1 MTVSPDFDFA
11 SVIKEAM
18 RQAKENC
25 GHINVLIVGNTGVGK
40 STLINAVFQGDLA
53 STGQGRP
60 ISQNVEE
67 ITKEGIPL
75 SIFDT
80 RGLENK
86 DYRKILAELEAEI
99 DKRGRRPDPK
109 QHIHIA
115 WVCILEDSRRV
126 QSAEEDLV
134 ALLTKLNIPTIAVIT
149 KARADDGFRDI
160 VVEILPDAKDVIR
173 VQAKEERLDN
183 GSTNPIHGLQELV
196 DKTIQFVPEAHQN
209 AFIAAQR
216 VDINL
221 KKKKSRRTVM
231 VAAASAAGIG
241 FAPVPF
247 ADAVGIIPIQVGML
261 ASISAT
267 FGLSVNAGSLTTLL
281 GAIFAGAGGPLAGK
295 TLVANLVKMFPV
307 VGTIAGGA
315 ISGPTAGALTAVLG
329 EAYIAVIAR
338 LLQQNEG
345 ELPTFNEV
353 AEAFKKEYWQ
363 RAAAA

>member
-1 MTVSPDFDFA
+1 MAVSSDSDFA

-18 RQAKENC
+18 RKAKENC

-60 ISQNVEE
+60 VNQHIEE

-86 DYRKILAELEAEI
+86 DYPKILAELKTEI
-99 DKRGRRPDPK
+99 GKRGQSPDPK

-126 QSAEEDLV
+126 QQAEEDLIG
-134 ALLTKLNIPTIAVIT
+134 LLTKLNIPAIAVVT
-149 KARADDGFRDI
+149 KARADNGFRDE
-160 VVEILPDAKDVIR
+160 VVKILPDTKDVLR
-173 VQAKEERLDN
+173 VQAKEEYLDN
-183 GSTNPIHGLQELV
+183 GSVNPVHGLQELV
-196 DKTIQFVPEAHQN
+196 AKTMLFVPEAQQR
-209 AFIAAQR
+209 AFTAAQK

-221 KKKKSRRTVM
+221 KKKIARPIVM
-231 VAAASAAGIG
+231 VAATSAATIG
-241 FAPVPF
+241 LAPVPF
-247 ADAVGIIPIQVGML
+247 SDAVGIIPIQIGML
-261 ASISAT
+261 AGVSAT
-267 FGLSVNAGSLTTLL
+267 FGLSVDAVALTTLL
-281 GAIFAGAGGPLAGK
+281 GSIFAGAGGPLAGRV
-295 TLVANLVKMFPV
+295 LIANLFKMFPV
-307 VGTIAGGA
+307 VGTIAGGV
-315 ISGPTAGALTAVLG
+315 ISGTTAGALTAMLG

-338 LLQQNEG
+338 LFQQNGG
-345 ELPTFNEV
+345 ELPTFSEI